1 MTEVHTPLEVAKT
14 PRAAAATAKRRV
26 SLDTQTITLI
36 PILLLVAVLG
46 FIVSPSFLTVTNLVD
61 NVLALSAVL
70 GILVVAESI
79 ILIGGHFDLS
89 LQSTVG
95 FGAMLLAVLVA
106 TPGLSGGFGLP
117 WPLALVVTMLVIAV
131 IGAVNG
137 LLIARLKLNAFI
149 VTLAMLILVEGFTLG
164 LSGGQTYT
172 ELPDFVLWLGSA
184 RMLGIPV
191 QAFFFLG
198 AIAIAAVFMRLTV
211 TGRSIYAMGGSP
223 EAARA
228 AGIRTDRLTVLL
240 FIAASLMALVAG
252 LLLAGK
258 TAAAT
263 ASLGDNIIFTV
274 FAAAVLGGIDLKGGR
289 GNMIG
294 AGLGVLLLGMIQNI
308 LILSNVPAF
317 WINAVYGAIIISA
330 LLVGKVRLPGFLRRS
345 GSA

>member
-1 MTEVHTPLEVAKT
+1 MTELQTPLHTDAPPDT
-14 PRAAAATAKRRV
+14 PAATVKRRM
-26 SLDTQTITLI
+26 SLDPQTLTLVPVI
-36 PILLLVAVLG
+36 VLVAVLG
-46 FIVSPSFLTVTNLVD
+46 FIISPSFLTVTNLVD

-70 GILVVAESI
+70 GILVVAESM

-106 TPGLSGGFGLP
+106 TPGLSGGFGVA
-117 WPLALVVTMLVIAV
+117 WPIALVITMVVVAA
-131 IGAVNG
+131 IGTVNG

-172 ELPDFVLWLGSA
+172 QLPEFVLWLGSA
-184 RMLGIPV
+184 RLLGIPV

-198 AIAIAAVFMRLTV
+198 AVAIAAVFMRLTV

-240 FIAASLMALVAG
+240 FVAGSLMALAAG

-289 GNMIG
+289 GNMVG

-330 LLVGKVRLPGFLRRS
+330 LLIGKVRLPSFVRRRT
-345 GSA
+345 